1 MKENKIKPEDAA
13 RILGV
18 SVQTIRVGLQ
28 QKYFPFGWAIKT
40 SPRRYTYAISP
51 KLFEEYLGTKCASP
65 TSEEVATFGVH
76 LHEIR

>member
-1 MKENKIKPEDAA
+1 MRENKLKPEDAA

-40 SPRRYTYAISP
+40 SSNRYTYAISP
-51 KLFEEYLGTKCASP
+51 KLFEEYLGKLDKQRARRC
-65 TSEEVATFGVH
+65 H
-76 LHEIR
+76 HE